1 MPNSFRL
8 VGDLGGTNAR
18 FALVEQQSAI
28 PREIAEVRCS
38 DHESLTPAIRYYLNS
53 KGNPELSEAV
63 IAAGTPIV
71 GDYLKMTN
79 NHWAFSQSEVT
90 AAFHLDNLQFINDFT
105 AQALSLPLLG
115 ECDVANIG
123 SGKCVRRGPKAVLG
137 PGTGLGVSGL
147 IPSANGGWAPLQG
160 EGGHVTVVP
169 GTDRE
174 AAIIDWMA
182 QTLTD
187 SSGHVSAER
196 LLSGPGLCLLYQS
209 VHAIDNHAIPD
220 RSAAEISNSA
230 INGSDPRAIEALD
243 IFCRQLGAVAGD
255 LALTL
260 GATGGVYIAGGMV
273 PRMLDYV
280 AASQFRT
287 AFESKGRMSKYLS
300 PIATLAVT
308 RRNPALLG
316 AASLL
321 SDRERDRQTNQR

>member
-1 MPNSFRL
+1 MSDSYRL

-18 FALVEQQSAI
+18 FALVDHDSLI
-28 PREIAEVRCS
+28 PRDTAEVRCS
-38 DHESLTPAIRYYLNS
+38 EHESLTPAIQHYLNS
-53 KGNPELSEAV
+53 LGNPDLSEAV

-79 NHWAFSQSEVT
+79 NHWAFTQSEVT
-90 AAFHLDNLQFINDFT
+90 AAFKLDNLQFINDFT

-115 ECDVANIG
+115 DSDVFQIG
-123 SGKCVRRGPKAVLG
+123 PGSCAEKGPMAVLG

-147 IPSANGGWAPLQG
+147 IPSKTSTGSWAALQG

-174 AAIIDWMA
+174 AAIIDWIA
-182 QTLTD
+182 QALPE

-196 LLSGPGLCLLYQS
+196 LLSGPGLGLLYQS
-209 VHAIDNHAIPD
+209 ILAVDDVKTATLPASEVAECAISGQDA
-220 RSAAEISNSA
+220 
-230 INGSDPRAIEALD
+230 RAVEALD

-280 AASQFRT
+280 AGSEFRN
-287 AFESKGRMSKYLS
+287 AFESKGRMRKYLS
-300 PIATLAVT
+300 PIATMAVT

-321 SDRERDRQTNQR
+321 S